1 MKKIFTFGFLTNFV
15 KKSSIFAKAVFS
27 NLPQPLHFGKLSAG
41 AYQGRGLKSPLAKE
55 RFRGVGVAK
64 SHNLSKNLAF
74 IILLLLLFQTGHSQR
89 IKFATVAPEG
99 STYLKVLREYTNE
112 VKTLTDGKVK
122 FKIYPS
128 QIQGDEKDVLRK
140 MRFGQI
146 HSAGFTGV
154 GLGEILPEV
163 RIMELPM
170 LFRNY
175 EEVDYIKS
183 LLYDEFSKKFEE
195 KGFIILG
202 WADVG
207 FAYVYAQKP
216 IRTLDDLRGTKMWM
230 WEGDPVAEATFNALH
245 VSAIPLSLTD
255 VLTSLQTHLIEAV
268 YVPPLPC
275 VSLQWHTRIKTMMDV
290 PLANVTGAILIT
302 KKKFDKLLPEHQQ
315 ILLDKGREY
324 MRKLVQRGR
333 EDNEK
338 AIQLMQEN
346 GVQMVHVPDEG
357 RAQFYQAAQAAYK
370 ALTGKLYSQAL
381 LDRVTNAL
389 ADFRAGQA
397 KTELK

>member
-1 MKKIFTFGFLTNFV
+1 MKKIFTFL
-15 KKSSIFAKAVFS
+15 
-27 NLPQPLHFGKLSAG
+27 
-41 AYQGRGLKSPLAKE
+41 
-55 RFRGVGVAK
+55 
-64 SHNLSKNLAF
+64 
-74 IILLLLLFQTGHSQR
+74 ILLILLIQTGHSQQ

-99 STYLKVLREYTNE
+99 STYLKVLREYTTE
-112 VKTLTDGKVK
+112 VESLTEGKVK

-140 MRFGQI
+140 MRFGQL
-146 HSAGFTGV
+146 HSAGFTGL

-175 EEVDYIKS
+175 EEIDHIKT
-183 LLYDEFSKKFEE
+183 LLYDEFSRKFEE
-195 KGFIILG
+195 NGFIILG

-216 IRTLDDLRGTKMWM
+216 IKTLDDLRGTKMWM
-230 WEGDPVAEATFNALH
+230 WEGDPLAEATFNALN

-275 VSLQWHTRIKTMMDV
+275 VSLQWHTRIKTMMDL

-302 KKKFDKLLPEHQQ
+302 KKQFDKLTPEHQQ
-315 ILLDKGREY
+315 ILLERGRFY
-324 MRKLVQRGR
+324 MQKLVQEGR

-346 GVQMVHVPDEG
+346 GVQMVHVPDES
-357 RAQFYQAAQAAYK
+357 RAQFYQATQEAYK
-370 ALTGKLYSQAL
+370 KLTGKLYSQAL

-389 ADFRAGQA
+389 ADYRAGQA
-397 KTELK
+397 KTDLK